1 MLNWRKILLVCWYSD
16 LLAPRLIPLLYLST
30 FVFSEKFGQNIWIT
44 YQDFYYIK
52 QSMDLSNVSEGQTFE
67 RICTC
72 LEFYL
77 TNKQFICTSR
87 TCADSYL
94 TRLVDFYAVFHEH
107 NQRNGIQIKFAGNFA
122 FLEHRATSIIPNQTS
137 LVTAALE
144 LQNDKFIVES
154 SYSSARYVRVCIF
167 KFPTD
172 VQRSVVRLFR
182 AKQKTTPTKR

>member
-52 QSMDLSNVSEGQTFE
+52 QSMDLSNVPEGQTFE

-94 TRLVDFYAVFHEH
+94 TRLVDFYAVSWT
-107 NQRNGIQIKFAGNFA
+107 QSKKRN
-122 FLEHRATSIIPNQTS
+122 PNKVCRQFRLPWT
-137 LVTAALE
+137 
-144 LQNDKFIVES
+144 S
-154 SYSSARYVRVCIF
+154 SYVHYTESN
-167 KFPTD
+167 
-172 VQRSVVRLFR
+172 
-182 AKQKTTPTKR
+182 

>member
-1 MLNWRKILLVCWYSD
+1 
-16 LLAPRLIPLLYLST
+16 
-30 FVFSEKFGQNIWIT
+30 
-44 YQDFYYIK
+44 
-52 QSMDLSNVSEGQTFE
+52 MDLSNVSEGQTFE

-154 SYSSARYVRVCIF
+154 SYISARYIRVCIF